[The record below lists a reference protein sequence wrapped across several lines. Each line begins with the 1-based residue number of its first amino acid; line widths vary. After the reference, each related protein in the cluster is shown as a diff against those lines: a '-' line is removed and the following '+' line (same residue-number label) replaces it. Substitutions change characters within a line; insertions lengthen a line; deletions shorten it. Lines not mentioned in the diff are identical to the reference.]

1 MSIARKTVDEIE
13 LSTVKRLDRQGRALD
28 ETAMDQWPS
37 TILGGLPI
45 TVVDIETAARG
56 FMAWVHA
63 NPAGQ
68 SRQPFYSTSANGEVL
83 SLTGKR
89 ADLMEDFLLADQILA
104 DGMPMVL
111 YSRFFTRT
119 ALPGRVATTDLIHA
133 VARLAQ
139 RENVSFFLLGGSDAV
154 NLAAVDKLKALYPR
168 LRFAGRHHGYFGIED
183 EPAIIEQLNAAR
195 PDIVWLG
202 MGVPLEQAFVKRS
215 IGRLDGV
222 GIIKTCGG
230 LFDFLSGRRTR
241 APRIVQDLGFEWA
254 YRAMLE
260 PSRLGQR
267 YLKTNG
273 SALMRLIRSSR

>member
-1 MSIARKTVDEIE
+1 MSTSKQP
-13 LSTVKRLDRQGRALD
+13 DRQVEVLA
-28 ETAMDQWPS
+28 EAAMDQWPS
-37 TILGGLPI
+37 TVLGGLPI
-45 TVVDIETAARG
+45 TVVDIETTARG
-56 FMAWVHA
+56 FVDWIRA
-63 NPAGQ
+63 NPASGT
-68 SRQPFYSTSANGEVL
+68 RRPFYSTSANGEVI

-111 YSRFFTRT
+111 YSKMFTQT
-119 ALPGRVATTDLIHA
+119 ALPERVATTDLIHA
-133 VARLAQ
+133 VARHAQ
-139 RENVSFFLLGGSDAV
+139 DEDISFYFLGGSDAV
-154 NLAAVDKLKALYPR
+154 NRAAVDNFKIRYPQ
-168 LRFAGRHHGYFGIED
+168 LRFAGRHHGYFDHKEEDAVIEG
-183 EPAIIEQLNAAR
+183 LNAAR

-202 MGVPLEQAFVKRS
+202 MGVPLEQAFVRRT
-215 IGRLDGV
+215 IDRLTGV

-241 APRIVQDLGFEWA
+241 APKLMQDMGLEWA